1 MNGEG
6 LLIQALVYLTAG
18 VVSVPVAKRLGLG
31 SVLGYLLAGVVVGP
45 FVLNLVG
52 EARDV
57 MRFAEFG
64 VVFLMFSIGLGYS
77 VGVGVMVFGDYDRLS
92 MFAALAAAAVGSG
105 MFASWHR
112 YQNGGP
118 VPGWITLILERL
130 PFTKPR
136 GDDND

>member
-1 MNGEG
+1 MAEPNSSGMYALILALG
-6 LLIQALVYLTAG
+6 AIGASLDQGPAMGAVFGSFFFLATPSPSHNLKQKILL
-18 VVSVPVAKRLGLG
+18 
-31 SVLGYLLAGVVVGP
+31 
-45 FVLNLVG
+45 
-52 EARDV
+52 
-57 MRFAEFG
+57 
-64 VVFLMFSIGLGYS
+64 LMFSIGLGYS
-77 VGVGVMVFGDYDRLS
+77 VGVGVKVFVDYDRLS

>member
-1 MNGEG
+1 MAEPNSTGMYALILALGAIGASLEQG
-6 LLIQALVYLTAG
+6 PAMGAVFGSFFFLATPSPSHNMKQKILL
-18 VVSVPVAKRLGLG
+18 
-31 SVLGYLLAGVVVGP
+31 
-45 FVLNLVG
+45 
-52 EARDV
+52 
-57 MRFAEFG
+57 
-64 VVFLMFSIGLGYS
+64 LMFSIGLGYS
-77 VGVGVMVFGDYDRLS
+77 IGVGVKVFGDYDRLS

>member
-1 MNGEG
+1 MAEPNSTGMYALILALGAIGASLEQG
-6 LLIQALVYLTAG
+6 PAMGAVFGSFFFLATPSPTHNLKQKILL
-18 VVSVPVAKRLGLG
+18 
-31 SVLGYLLAGVVVGP
+31 
-45 FVLNLVG
+45 
-52 EARDV
+52 
-57 MRFAEFG
+57 
-64 VVFLMFSIGLGYS
+64 LMFSIGLGYS

-118 VPGWITLILERL
+118 VPGWITLILDRL

-136 GDDND
+136 GDDNG

>member
-1 MNGEG
+1 MAEPNSTGMFALILALGAIGASLEQG
-6 LLIQALVYLTAG
+6 PAMGAVFGSFFFLATPSPSHNMKQKILL
-18 VVSVPVAKRLGLG
+18 
-31 SVLGYLLAGVVVGP
+31 
-45 FVLNLVG
+45 
-52 EARDV
+52 
-57 MRFAEFG
+57 
-64 VVFLMFSIGLGYS
+64 LMFSIGLGYS
-77 VGVGVMVFGDYDRLS
+77 IGVGVKVFGDYDRLS

-136 GDDND
+136 GDDNG